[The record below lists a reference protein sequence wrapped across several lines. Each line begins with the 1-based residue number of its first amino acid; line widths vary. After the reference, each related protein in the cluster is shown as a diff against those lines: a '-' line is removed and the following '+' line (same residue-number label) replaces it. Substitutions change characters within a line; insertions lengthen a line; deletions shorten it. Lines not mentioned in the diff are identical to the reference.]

1 MYAPVVEW
9 KSFIVTHAASTVS
22 LPPSPF
28 GTRACVLSSYTGM
41 NNIFIIKLLALISLP
56 FN

>member
-28 GTRACVLSSYTGM
+28 GTRACVLSSYIGM